1 MWYRSRVRML
11 STPPPPPPSTP
22 TPLAGL
28 DAVPWNRLHHAYG
41 VATDVPGHLRSLR
54 SSDPEVRQNACAA
67 LLGTVYHHG
76 TRWQA
81 TRYVVQ
87 FVVGL
92 VETRDTPDRAVLIGL
107 LRALSVGDRED
118 GELPFAPGV
127 AFAGARGVTSETER
141 TVLTWLYDE
150 ATRPDETQLAATD
163 AVAAYWAQ
171 AAYEA
176 GARHGYRYLSWLSD
190 PDPAVAAGAAELL
203 AWFPGTPGMV
213 PALLA
218 VPNDDAHALA
228 RSSANLSLGHLGRGT
243 AGNVEVDARLVELLA
258 AQHLTVALTAAVALA
273 YRYGTAAPSGALQV
287 LQNARNHQ
295 VGRREWSDS
304 WPWDRPPAAFAEL
317 ALRRATIPTP

>member
-1 MWYRSRVRML
+1 ML

-22 TPLAGL
+22 PALAGL

-54 SSDPEVRQNACAA
+54 SNDADVRQNACAA
-67 LLGTVYHHG
+67 LLGTVYHQG

-92 VETRDTPDRAVLIGL
+92 IEFRDTPDRAILIGL

-118 GELPFAPGV
+118 GELPFSPAA
-127 AFAGARGVTSETER
+127 AFVGARGVTSETER

-150 ATRPDETQLAATD
+150 ETRPDEAQLAATD

-176 GARHGYRYLSWLSD
+176 GARHGYRYLNWLFD
-190 PDPAVAAGAAELL
+190 RDPAVAAGAAELL
-203 AWFPGTPGMV
+203 TWFPDTPGMI
-213 PALLA
+213 PALVS
-218 VPNDDAHALA
+218 VPDDEDHALA
-228 RSSANLSLGHLGRGT
+228 RSSANLSLGHLDNAAAR
-243 AGNVEVDARLVELLA
+243 AVEVDARLVELLNA
-258 AQHLTVALTAAVALA
+258 AHLTVQLTAAVALA
-273 YRYGTAAPSGALQV
+273 YRHGTALPPGALQV
-287 LQNARNHQ
+287 LQDARGRK

-304 WPWDRPPAAFAEL
+304 WPWDRPPAAFAEI
-317 ALRRATIPTP
+317 ALRKAGS

>member
-1 MWYRSRVRML
+1 MRML

-41 VATDVPGHLRSLR
+41 AATDVPGHLRSLR
-54 SSDPEVRQNACAA
+54 SSDPDVRQNACAA

-92 VETRDTPDRAVLIGL
+92 VEARDTPDRAVLIGL

-118 GELPFAPGV
+118 GELPFSPAD
-127 AFAGARGVTSETER
+127 AFSAARGVTSETER

-150 ATRPDETQLAATD
+150 ETRPDEEQLAATD

-176 GARHGYRYLSWLSD
+176 GARHGYRYLNWLSD

-203 AWFPGTPGMV
+203 VWFPETPGIV
-213 PALLA
+213 PSLLA
-218 VPNDDAHALA
+218 VPADDAHALA
-228 RSSANLSLGHLGRGT
+228 RSSANLSLGHLARSTNG
-243 AGNVEVDARLVELLA
+243 GNVEVDSRLVELLGA
-258 AQHLTVALTAAVALA
+258 AHVTVSLTAAVALA
-273 YRYGTAAPSGALQV
+273 YRHGTSLPPGARQV
-287 LQNARNHQ
+287 LENARNHK
-295 VGRREWSDS
+295 VGRREWADS
-304 WPWDRPPAAFAEL
+304 WPWDRPPAAFADL
-317 ALRRATIPTP
+317 ALRRAVTS

>member
-1 MWYRSRVRML
+1 M
-11 STPPPPPPSTP
+11 
-22 TPLAGL
+22 GL

-41 VATDVPGHLRSLR
+41 SATDVPGHLRSLR
-54 SSDPEVRQNACAA
+54 SSDPDVRQNACAA

-92 VETRDTPDRAVLIGL
+92 VEARDTPDRAVLIGL

-118 GELPFAPGV
+118 GELPFSSAA
-127 AFAGARGVTSETER
+127 AFAAASGVTSETER

-150 ATRPDETQLAATD
+150 ETRPDEAQLAATD

-176 GARHGYRYLSWLSD
+176 GARHGYRYLNWLSD

-203 AWFPGTPGMV
+203 VWFPETPGIV
-213 PALLA
+213 PSLLA
-218 VPNDDAHALA
+218 VPADDAHALA
-228 RSSANLSLGHLGRGT
+228 RSSANLSLGHLARSAEG
-243 AGNVEVDARLVELLA
+243 GNVEIDSRLVDLLGA
-258 AQHLTVALTAAVALA
+258 PHVTVSLTAAVALA
-273 YRYGTAAPSGALQV
+273 YRHGTSLPPGALQV
-287 LQNARNHQ
+287 LQNARNHK
-295 VGRREWSDS
+295 VGRREWADS

-317 ALRRATIPTP
+317 ALRRATR